1 MLAIGRPFD
10 TNWLQPVAVYQ
21 SATVFD
27 DSSSTTVMCHQ
38 AYAGPEPAWLGVG
51 ERRMCLGNL
60 HDRSGGHAESLIDVA
75 NVQISLQACIGLLA
89 NIPDGF
95 QLEGIANDNGS
106 LCVGEACGS
115 EFGRGLP

>member
-1 MLAIGRPFD
+1 MNAGHWAAVRHELAPTRRRISI
-10 TNWLQPVAVYQ
+10 V
-21 SATVFD
+21 ATVFD

-38 AYAGPEPAWLGVG
+38 AYAGPEPAWLGVSG

-95 QLEGIANDNGS
+95 QLKVSPTTMARF
-106 LCVGEACGS
+106 A
-115 EFGRGLP
+115 